1 MDRAVLL
8 GPAPLAR
15 AAALAAK
22 QPEERWL
29 LRQPRRV
36 RVSYVKDVIDVPEDP
51 NAEEVWMLRRA
62 KAVRESY
69 IREVLGR
76 ESAPGGR

>member
-1 MDRAVLL
+1 MDKAVLL

-29 LRQPRRV
+29 LRQPRPV
-36 RVSYVKDVIDVPEDP
+36 RASYVKDVIEAPEDP
-51 NAEEVWMLRRA
+51 HAEEIWMLRRA

-69 IREVLGR
+69 IRDVLR
-76 ESAPGGR
+76 ADGGRDGR